1 MKSKKEVLEVI
12 ELLKAVS
19 QFIGDSRTKL
29 CAPYGLSHIQAIIIL
44 DIYHHLNAT
53 KITDICKRLHKST
66 STISPLIN
74 RLIEK
79 GFLEKRQNQIDNRIF
94 EVYLTEYGQQ
104 ILNKINEDVL
114 AFAEPIFAEFTDES
128 FQNLKESL
136 NTMSRICG
144 LL

>member
-1 MKSKKEVLEVI
+1 MKSKKEVLAVI
-12 ELLKAVS
+12 ELLKVVS
-19 QFIGDSRTKL
+19 QFIGDSRARL
-29 CAPYGLSHIQAIIIL
+29 CAPYGLSHIQAIIML
-44 DIYHHLNAT
+44 DIYHHIDAT

-66 STISPLIN
+66 STISPLVN

-79 GFLEKRQNQIDNRIF
+79 GLLEKKQNQKDNRIY
-94 EVYLTEYGQQ
+94 EVYLTEEGQQ
-104 ILNKINEDVL
+104 ILDKINEDVL

-128 FQNLKESL
+128 FDNLKNSL